1 MKRNTHNLKYKA
13 LISDMVSW
21 ENVWWDRCKSS
32 HSPCSMIRLRVVTAI
47 FPQWRAEC
55 AASAPNPPFTFHLPV
70 AGRWARQSWTRLVH
84 SSAHKGHLVNE
95 QLSGQTMPCSCRWMW
110 TWSWMWMWMWRWMGR
125 WKCGG
130 EDAESRPEGCW
141 EAQMPGACQ
150 LEWSCLSVHQSCCP
164 PVLLYRSSASVRPLF
179 LHIFPSS
186 GSSCPGRA
194 KAKCLWHLLPPP
206 KKLGEE
212 SG

>member
-125 WKCGG
+125 WKWKCGG
-130 EDAESRPEGCW
+130 EDAESRAEGCW

-164 PVLLYRSSASVRPLF
+164 PVLL
-179 LHIFPSS
+179 
-186 GSSCPGRA
+186 SSCTVV
-194 KAKCLWHLLPPP
+194 LLLYALSSCTFFHPQVHPAQAGLRLSACGICCRP
-206 KKLGEE
+206 RKN
-212 SG
+212 